1 MLCIAPR
8 ELVVIAIVAVLVFGP
23 DRLPEFARTA
33 GRLLC
38 QVRQMVS
45 NAQNDLRNE
54 LGPEFADLELQ
65 DLNPKNFVRK
75 HLLEG
80 ADDFDEKP
88 TADFADS
95 APERLPAGQK
105 PPFDTLGLVEV
116 GLLRYEVRM
125 IGQVWTFGQR
135 EIRVPVGST
144 VTFVATSRD
153 VVHGLFIPKANINV
167 MDDAAWSVRNNTTC
181 DVMAGQSIFTGRID
195 LDSTLSFFVDPET
208 ASCKGG
214 RYNIPELTDLARKAR
229 GASEFIARK

>member
-1 MLCIAPR
+1 MFGIGPL

-33 GRLLC
+33 GRLLR

-80 ADDFDEKP
+80 SDEFDEKP

-105 PPFDTLGLVEV
+105 PPFDPE
-116 GLLRYEVRM
+116 
-125 IGQVWTFGQR
+125 
-135 EIRVPVGST
+135 ST
-144 VTFVATSRD
+144 
-153 VVHGLFIPKANINV
+153 
-167 MDDAAWSVRNNTTC
+167 
-181 DVMAGQSIFTGRID
+181 
-195 LDSTLSFFVDPET
+195 
-208 ASCKGG
+208 
-214 RYNIPELTDLARKAR
+214 
-229 GASEFIARK
+229 